1 MGELFLNVIL
11 PIYLLIGLGFFS
23 GKAWKDLETKT
34 ISTIVLY
41 FFAPALIFSSFR
53 ELSLSF
59 NSFSCISLTALGV
72 FFGVYLFSV
81 LSELLF
87 LKRRDPAFELSST
100 VMNAGYMGI
109 PLILLMFGERALPV
123 ALTYMVVMAVYHFT
137 LGIVVLKGSLKDGLI
152 SALKIPL
159 VYALFLSFL
168 LKEVE
173 LPPGIEKMVKLSG
186 DATLPLMLFSI
197 GISLSRI
204 DLSEVKLSLI
214 GTSIRFLGGTLTAL
228 FFSKL
233 LGCSPLLQKVLVVQ
247 SSLPSAILNYV
258 LCEKFN
264 ASPQTAASIIFVST
278 LMYPVYLIFIKFF
291 MIVLIH

>member
-1 MGELFLNVIL
+1 MGELLLNVIL
-11 PIYLLIGLGFFS
+11 PVYLLIGLGFIS
-23 GKAWKDLETKT
+23 GKVWKDLETKT
-34 ISTIVLY
+34 ISIVVLY

-53 ELSLSF
+53 ELSLNLS
-59 NSFSCISLTALGV
+59 SFSCISLTALGV

-81 LSELLF
+81 LVEFLL
-87 LKRRDPAFELSST
+87 LKQRNPAFELSST

-137 LGIVVLKGSLKDGLI
+137 LGIVVLKGSLKEGII

-159 VYALFLSFL
+159 IYALFLSFL
-168 LKEVE
+168 LKGAD
-173 LPPGIEKMVKLSG
+173 LPSGIERMVKLSG

-197 GISLSRI
+197 GISLSKI
-204 DLSEVKLSLI
+204 NLSEFKLSIL
-214 GTSIRFLGGTLTAL
+214 GTGVRFFGGTLMAL

-233 LGCSPLLQKVLVVQ
+233 LGCSPFLQKVLVVQ

-258 LCEKFN
+258 LCEKFSS
-264 ASPQTAASIIFVST
+264 SPQTAASIIFIST
-278 LMYPVYLIFIKFF
+278 LFYPLYLFF
-291 MIVLIH
+291 LKWLLNFL

>member
-1 MGELFLNVIL
+1 MGELLLNVIL
-11 PIYLLIGLGFFS
+11 PVYLLIGLGFLS
-23 GKAWKDLETKT
+23 GRIWKDLETKT

-53 ELSLSF
+53 ELPLNLS
-59 NSFSCISLTALGV
+59 NISCISLTALGV
-72 FFGVYLFSV
+72 FFAVYGLSV
-81 LSELLF
+81 LTELLF
-87 LKRRDPAFELSST
+87 LRGRNPAFELSST

-109 PLILLMFGERALPV
+109 PLILLMFGEGALPV

-137 LGIVVLKGSLKDGLI
+137 LGIVVLKGSIKEGII

-159 VYALFLSFL
+159 IYALLLSFL
-168 LKEVE
+168 LKGVS
-173 LPPGIEKMVKLSG
+173 LPPGVEKMVKLSG

-204 DLSEVKLSLI
+204 DLSEVKLSLL
-214 GTSIRFLGGTLTAL
+214 GTAVRFFGGTASAL

-233 LGCSPLLQKVLVVQ
+233 FGCSPLFQKVLVVQ

-258 LCEKFN
+258 LCEKFET
-264 ASPQTAASIIFVST
+264 SPQTAASIIFVST
-278 LMYPVYLIFIKFF
+278 LLFPLYLFF
-291 MIVLIH
+291 LKVFLG